1 MGGGP
6 DPIVPKPIRGTTISG
21 MTRSNVSEAR
31 QTAGKAHLR
40 FARSIAALAV
50 AALAVL
56 ALLPPRTTSASG
68 RTKIGTQAPLTQ
80 GRTTVGFWAG
90 EAVPGTDWGS
100 PNTYWNRR
108 NTRAYTP
115 YLWRVLRRNQIPLYF
130 NLRYRRDFGPVP
142 PGKPHRRDG
151 LRIIRTAN
159 RLGVPVWGWVLIPY
173 TDGYWAWEGAAAE
186 QFNAVR
192 ALVRWTRRRRVRLRG
207 LVLDPEPP
215 VDTPY
220 EHKAAVIRGGS
231 DAAFPSLFQQTIDPN
246 GQCLAWRAYAR
257 IPRWAKRHHVN
268 LAAAPTPAVLDDLRD
283 GHLALQDA
291 AQFIVPKAP
300 WHELFFQA
308 YRSAF
313 AYYSGHDPG
322 PGVVPS
328 YLRSA
333 RHEFGSVG
341 QVSLGSAG
349 RGRYRRLASLVHDV
363 RLAATLGA
371 RDLPI
376 YSLERTLRSYG
387 GPRSLVRLVDA
398 ARHPFT
404 GAKQAKATASTPQAK
419 SLRAKIQS
427 SDAAAVTAT
436 PTITAAHGASL
447 APNSWSNGCG

>member
-1 MGGGP
+1 
-6 DPIVPKPIRGTTISG
+6 
-21 MTRSNVSEAR
+21 MTRSNASEAR
-31 QTAGKAHLR
+31 QAAGKARPR

-50 AALAVL
+50 AVLAVL

-68 RTKIGTQAPLTQ
+68 RTKIGTQVPLTQ

-100 PNTYWNRR
+100 PGSYWNRR

-115 YLWRVLRRNQIPLYF
+115 YLWRVLRRNQMPLYF

-142 PGKPHRRDG
+142 RGKPHRRDG

-186 QFNAVR
+186 QFNAVK
-192 ALVRWTRRRRVRLRG
+192 ALVRWTRRKRVRLRG

-220 EHKAAVIRGGS
+220 ERKAAVIRGGS
-231 DAAFPSLFQQTIDPN
+231 DAAFPSLFQQTIDPG
-246 GQCLAWRAYAR
+246 GQCSAWREYAR
-257 IPRWAKRHHVN
+257 IPHWARRHRVN
-268 LAAAPTPAVLDDLRD
+268 LAATPMPAVLDDLRD

-300 WHELFFQA
+300 WHELFFQT
-308 YRSAF
+308 YRSTF

-322 PGVVPS
+322 PGIVSS

-333 RHEFGSVG
+333 HHEFGSVG

-349 RGRYRRLASLVHDV
+349 RNRYRRLASLLHDV

-376 YSLERTLRSYG
+376 YSLERTLRAYG
-387 GPRSLVRLVDA
+387 GPRSLIRLVDA

-419 SLRAKIQS
+419 SLRAKIRG

-436 PTITAAHGASL
+436 PAITAARGASL
-447 APNSWSNGCG
+447 APNSWANGCG